1 MIVALFDLRIDAP
14 HVDLR
19 SYRGILRMFPIDFDP
34 AAEVRELAASRAKE
48 LMHTESDGRAR
59 RTELVGLSR

>member
-19 SYRGILRMFPIDFDP
+19 GHRRLLWMFLIDFDP
-34 AAEVRELAASRAKE
+34 AVEARELAASRAKE
-48 LMHTESDGRAR
+48 LMNTEPNGGTGRI
-59 RTELVGLSR
+59 ELVALLC